1 MLFRGRQPAASV
13 WRRFRSDA
21 DEFTVVAN
29 DAYVEVR
36 VAANAER
43 AVDLLYAL
51 AEQLPPAV
59 DVWIEDVRAHAAW
72 RGRDVP
78 LPDIREA
85 IARLKVPLAA
95 YGGVEFAVYTA
106 DDQLTLAPD
115 LTLYVYARSD
125 RWIYVLQSFGLI
137 ESRTPARDSYQLAP
151 DELGD
156 APELADA
163 LVSAADRLSL
173 VAVGT
178 TGSLAAM
185 NLAAAGTGS
194 PTVPGRA

>member
-21 DEFTVVAN
+21 DEFTVTEGAG
-29 DAYVEVR
+29 YTEIR

-43 AVDLLYAL
+43 AVDLLNAL
-51 AEQLPPAV
+51 AEHLPPAV
-59 DVWIEDVRAHAAW
+59 DVYLEDVRSRRAW
-72 RGRDVP
+72 RGGDAA
-78 LPDIREA
+78 LPDVREG
-85 IARLKVPLAA
+85 ISRLKVPLAA
-95 YGGVEFAVYTA
+95 YGGVELALYTA
-106 DDQLTLAPD
+106 DDQIALSAD

-137 ESRTPARDSYQLAP
+137 ESRTPSRDAYEISR

-163 LVSAADRLSL
+163 ILSVADRLGL
-173 VAVGT
+173 TPVGAVAT
-178 TGSLAAM
+178 A
-185 NLAAAGTGS
+185 
-194 PTVPGRA
+194 RA

>member
-21 DEFTVVAN
+21 DEFTAVET
-29 DAYVEVR
+29 DGYVEIR

-43 AVDLLYAL
+43 AVDLLNAL

-59 DVWIEDVRAHAAW
+59 DVYLEDVRARRAW
-72 RGRDVP
+72 RGSDVA
-78 LPDIREA
+78 LPDVRET
-85 IARLKVPLAA
+85 ISRLKVPLAA
-95 YGGVEFAVYTA
+95 YGGVELAIYTG
-106 DDQLTLAPD
+106 DDQLTLSSD

-125 RWIYVLQSFGLI
+125 RWIYVLQGFGLI
-137 ESRTPARDSYQLAP
+137 ESRTPARDSYDLSP

-163 LVSAADRLSL
+163 LRAVGDRLGL
-173 VAVGT
+173 AAVGAVAT
-178 TGSLAAM
+178 ARG
-185 NLAAAGTGS
+185 
-194 PTVPGRA
+194 